1 MKKISTLLLFASLT
15 FLVGCASQI
24 TTPVYQAK
32 HLLLLPVQSLHK
44 ELQANEA
51 MVNELLYQSLES
63 SRFEVRHLSA
73 KQYKTL
79 HAKALEVSGA
89 IYSPAVG
96 DYTPLNTGLYAKA
109 LLAMVH
115 DDWQV
120 DTVIMPKLL
129 LRDAQMQNNKVSF
142 DGVTKPLEYAAN
154 TPNTWLPERPRGLSL
169 QLSAYNLDANSIE
182 PVFAGLSLPFIIK
195 QESNKP
201 KYILKTEFF
210 TENEAKKAC
219 KMASKKLLQQFVYEK
234 NL

>member
-1 MKKISTLLLFASLT
+1 MRKFLTVLLLLASVG
-15 FLVGCASQI
+15 FIGCASQV

-44 ELQANEA
+44 ELQANEP
-51 MVNELLYQSLES
+51 MIDELLYQSLES
-63 SRFEVRHLSA
+63 SRFSLRTLSP

-89 IYSPAVG
+89 IYTPAVG
-96 DYTPLNTGLYAKA
+96 DYTPLNPGLYAKA

-120 DTVIMPKLL
+120 DTVVMPKLL
-129 LRDAQMQNNKVSF
+129 LRDAQMQGTKVMF
-142 DGVTKPLEYAAN
+142 DGIKKPLEYAAN
-154 TPNTWLPERPRGLSL
+154 TPQTWMPERPRGLSL
-169 QLSAYNLDANSIE
+169 QLSAYNLDGNSIA

-210 TENEAKKAC
+210 TEKEAKKAS
-219 KMASKKLLQQFVYEK
+219 KVASKKLLQQFVYEK